1 MNPTRFNVNETT
13 FYTESNIKAGMT
25 VELDSD
31 GKAVIASSNSRF
43 IGVCTKANGNYISVA
58 LTGIVTVPY
67 TGTTAPNVGYELL
80 SADGNGNVKFNGAS
94 EVDHLVLSVNTKDKL
109 VTFML

>member
-13 FYTESNIKAGMT
+13 FYTNEDIKAGMT
-25 VELDSD
+25 VELDTD
-31 GKAVIASSNSRF
+31 GNAIMAQTNSRF
-43 IGVCTKANGNYISVA
+43 IGVCTKADGNYISVA

-67 TGTTAPNVGYELL
+67 TGTTTPSIGYELL
-80 SADGNGNVKFNGAS
+80 AADGNGNVKFNSGS
-94 EVDHLVLSVNTKDKL
+94 EVDHLVLSVNTEEKL

>member
-1 MNPTRFNVNETT
+1 MNPARFNVNETT
-13 FYTESNIKAGMT
+13 LYTEADIKAGMS

-31 GKAVIASSNSRF
+31 GKAVIAGSNSRF
-43 IGVCTKANGNYISVA
+43 IGICTKAEGNYISVA

-67 TGTTAPNVGYELL
+67 TGSAPSIGYELL
-80 SADGNGNVKFNGAS
+80 SGDGNGNVKFNGGS
-94 EVDHLVLSVNTKDKL
+94 EVDHLVLSVNTEDKL